1 MKVKRFFSTKRVFF
15 RFLLQF
21 IAFLLLP
28 VIFAS
33 SLYLSSVQ
41 QAEQSCI
48 DASLISLR
56 HVRNE
61 FDSYVRALDQVAT
74 QIMFE
79 PQLNKMATI
88 SRPDYGSLEVYSIQQ
103 FGESLKSKMS
113 SSPHIDTSFILL
125 MENVS
130 AAYYKDYVVFD
141 LEFFYNNFLKYS
153 DYSFDEWNNII
164 FQYKNPFFLPEG
176 QIIKE
181 GVSTNALT
189 YVFPLRAGY
198 TGRKTVLFFIS
209 KEKLEEFCTG
219 TESNLNRNIYI
230 LDSEGKLLFNNISC
244 DFEYNNLNLSLQID
258 DKQIEGF
265 YFDTIESEKYMVV
278 YARSQLKD
286 VIFTEVIPQ
295 SLAMEK
301 VIDIKQTTLYMVIAY
316 LIIGILSAISF
327 AQRNSRPINEL
338 INKLI
343 PFSHKLDNT
352 PHKKNVNEYEY
363 ITTGVDYL
371 KNTVEESYNELK
383 DIFLDRI
390 FNGNFNNQD
399 EIKQAGE
406 KLNIN
411 IDSSHYCA
419 AIIKFVYPDDKK
431 DIYELDI
438 QENDIENICNE
449 FIQELPEFIF
459 GARIRKQ
466 QISLLFVFQ
475 DNNTEAIEDIMYFL
489 LKTRNDIQEH
499 EGVDII
505 SGVGR
510 MVSTLTDV
518 QYSFEQALFVL
529 KNVEKGQYGVYRY
542 DELPDTSIENI
553 FYYPI
558 EMEHKL
564 INYTKAGDFKN
575 VQSLLDTIYEENITK
590 RKLTRRVGALLM
602 GNLQSTLLKIC
613 ADSYIEPEYSKKIRQ
628 LNVNMPQAVV
638 LERITNIFLEICELY
653 SLKKSNQKD
662 SLINDII
669 KFVQD
674 HFDDPMMG
682 VPMVAEKFNFS
693 ESYFSQFFKEYT
705 NQNFSTYLEKYRIN
719 KAKELICE
727 NKYDLENISCMVGYN
742 NSNTFRRAFKR
753 VEGIT
758 PSAYKENARNK

>member
-1 MKVKRFFSTKRVFF
+1 
-15 RFLLQF
+15 
-21 IAFLLLP
+21 
-28 VIFAS
+28 
-33 SLYLSSVQ
+33 
-41 QAEQSCI
+41 
-48 DASLISLR
+48 
-56 HVRNE
+56 
-61 FDSYVRALDQVAT
+61 
-74 QIMFE
+74 
-79 PQLNKMATI
+79 
-88 SRPDYGSLEVYSIQQ
+88 
-103 FGESLKSKMS
+103 
-113 SSPHIDTSFILL
+113 
-125 MENVS
+125 
-130 AAYYKDYVVFD
+130 
-141 LEFFYNNFLKYS
+141 
-153 DYSFDEWNNII
+153 
-164 FQYKNPFFLPEG
+164 
-176 QIIKE
+176 
-181 GVSTNALT
+181 
-189 YVFPLRAGY
+189 
-198 TGRKTVLFFIS
+198 
-209 KEKLEEFCTG
+209 
-219 TESNLNRNIYI
+219 
-230 LDSEGKLLFNNISC
+230 
-244 DFEYNNLNLSLQID
+244 
-258 DKQIEGF
+258 
-265 YFDTIESEKYMVV
+265 
-278 YARSQLKD
+278 
-286 VIFTEVIPQ
+286 
-295 SLAMEK
+295 
-301 VIDIKQTTLYMVIAY
+301 
-316 LIIGILSAISF
+316 
-327 AQRNSRPINEL
+327 
-338 INKLI
+338 
-343 PFSHKLDNT
+343 
-352 PHKKNVNEYEY
+352 
-363 ITTGVDYL
+363 
-371 KNTVEESYNELK
+371 
-383 DIFLDRI
+383 
-390 FNGNFNNQD
+390 
-399 EIKQAGE
+399 
-406 KLNIN
+406 
-411 IDSSHYCA
+411 
-419 AIIKFVYPDDKK
+419 
-431 DIYELDI
+431 
-438 QENDIENICNE
+438 
-449 FIQELPEFIF
+449 
-459 GARIRKQ
+459 
-466 QISLLFVFQ
+466 
-475 DNNTEAIEDIMYFL
+475 MYFL